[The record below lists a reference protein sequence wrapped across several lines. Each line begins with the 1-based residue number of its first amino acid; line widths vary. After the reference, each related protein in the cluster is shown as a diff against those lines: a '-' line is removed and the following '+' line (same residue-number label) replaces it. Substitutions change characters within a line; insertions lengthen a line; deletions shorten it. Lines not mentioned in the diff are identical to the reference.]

1 MDLKRPIGFFY
12 FTLAQRPLAC
22 LNGFTMK
29 VALVHD
35 HLTQSGGAERV
46 LEAMQDIWPN
56 APTYTLLYDK
66 SVMESVFGHRDIR
79 PSFLQ
84 SIPGALKRSR
94 WLLPLMPTATESHN
108 LSNYDVIV
116 SSSSAFSKGII
127 PPNDAIH
134 ICYCHTPTRY
144 LWSDT
149 HSYVE
154 ELNAPGPIKKLLPPL
169 LSHLRNWDRLAADR
183 VDYFVANSETVR
195 RRIQKYY
202 RRDSD
207 VIHPP
212 VDIDQFSVTDTPKE
226 YYLIGGRLV
235 PYKRY
240 DLVIDAFTKLG
251 LPLKVFG
258 SGPIENALRAR
269 AGKNIEFLGRV
280 SDTERARLFQ
290 DAIAFLHPQEEDFG
304 ITPVESMA
312 AGRPVIAYRKGGAT
326 ETVIDRKTGVFFDK
340 QSWEEIA
347 NIILHF
353 DHTKFDPMSVRE
365 HAKQYSTQIYHQR
378 MRDYVQEKWEE
389 HKRKVLGNV

>member
-1 MDLKRPIGFFY
+1 
-12 FTLAQRPLAC
+12 
-22 LNGFTMK
+22 MK
-29 VALVHD
+29 VAITHD

-46 LEAMQDIWPN
+46 LEAIQDIWPK

-66 SVMESVFGHRDIR
+66 SVMDSIFGHRDIR

-84 SIPGALKRSR
+84 KIPFSIKHPRL
-94 WLLPLMPTATESHN
+94 LLPLMPTATERHN
-108 LSNYDVIV
+108 LSGFDVII

-127 PPNDAIH
+127 APSDSIH

-149 HSYVE
+149 NSYIE
-154 ELNAPGPIKKLLPPL
+154 ELHAPWFVKMLLPPL
-169 LSHLRNWDRLAADR
+169 LNHLRTWDRLSSDR
-183 VDYFVANSETVR
+183 VDYFIANSETVR

-202 RRDSD
+202 RRDSH

-212 VDIDQFSVTDTPKE
+212 VETDQFAVSMKPKE

-258 SGPIENALRAR
+258 TGPIEKDLIRR
-269 AGKNIEFLGRV
+269 AGKNIKFLGKV
-280 SDTERARLFQ
+280 SNQERARLFE

-312 AGRPVIAYRKGGAT
+312 SGRPVIAYQKGGAT
-326 ETVIDRKTGVFFDK
+326 ETVIDRKTGVFFK
-340 QSWEEIA
+340 NQTWEEVA
-347 NIILHF
+347 NTVLHF
-353 DHTKFDPMSVRE
+353 DHTKYNPMEIRE
-365 HAKQYSTQIYHQR
+365 HAKQFCVENFHNK
-378 MRDYVQEKWEE
+378 MLAFVEEKWQN
-389 HKRKVLGNV
+389 HKKEILGSV